1 MSKKKRKKLRVAFRK
16 NREQR
21 ARSNKLTP
29 DVLDDEHQADRLL
42 ADERISGKG
51 DLTRYRTVMVE
62 TTDGD
67 QPVLDVDESICLRG
81 RVIAAIG
88 LTSLVQTEGGNRYEC
103 TVRRVVR
110 TMARDARNAVV
121 TGDHVLFLPLDAEQG
136 VIERVEPRIGTV
148 SRGSQRHEHVI
159 VANIDRV
166 VIVVSADEPPLK
178 TNLIDRF
185 LISAE
190 KGNAQPIICINKTDL
205 VDPAVLQPIAG
216 VYSRLGY
223 EIVLTSVV
231 ESKNKDENYTPPGIQ
246 RLRSL
251 LRNHQSVFAGQSGV
265 GKSTLLNAVQ
275 PEWNLR
281 TGEVSA
287 WTSKGKHTTRR
298 AILLELDSG
307 GWVVDTPGI
316 RQFTLWDVIPE
327 EIEGF
332 FVEFRPFVTLC
343 KFPDC
348 SHTHE
353 SGCGVKLAVENDLI
367 APMRYQSYLRIL
379 AGEEAA

>member
-21 ARSNKLTP
+21 ARANKLTP
-29 DVLDDEHQADRLL
+29 DVLDDEQQSDRLVT
-42 ADERISGKG
+42 DERISGKG

-62 TTDGD
+62 TGDDD
-67 QPVLDVDESICLRG
+67 QPLLDVDEAACLRG

-88 LTSLVQTEGGNRYEC
+88 LNSLVQTNDGRRFEC
-103 TVRRVVR
+103 TIRRVVR
-110 TMARDARNAVV
+110 TMSRDARNAVV
-121 TGDHVLFLPLDAEQG
+121 TGDHVLFLPIDEKQG
-136 VIERVEPRIGTV
+136 VIERVEPRTGTI

-159 VANIDRV
+159 VANVDRV
-166 VIVVSADEPPLK
+166 VIVASADDPPLK

-190 KGNAQPIICINKTDL
+190 KGNAEPIICINKTDL
-205 VDPAVLQPIAG
+205 VDPAMLQPIAG
-216 VYSRLGY
+216 MYTRLGY
-223 EIVLTSVV
+223 EVVLTSVA
-231 ESKNKDENYTPPGIQ
+231 ESHTDGTPPGIH

-251 LRNHQSVFAGQSGV
+251 LRNHQSVFTGQSGV
-265 GKSTLLNAVQ
+265 GKSTLLNALQ

-281 TGEVSA
+281 TNVVST

-307 GWVVDTPGI
+307 GWVVDTPGV

-327 EIEGF
+327 EVEGF

-353 SGCGVKLAVENDLI
+353 TGCGVKLAVANELI
-367 APMRYQSYLRIL
+367 APLRYQSYLRIL
-379 AGEEAA
+379 TGDEAA